1 MSLYSNESIPQIPL
15 ESWKKDALEKFE
27 EKMTNQHR
35 PFPCIPATI
44 GHQLNRFR
52 YAFIS
57 SLNSTSSVEELAEI
71 LKEYAE
77 NYRNIGAFTSLI
89 IFYEPTQEQYS
100 VEQYEQ
106 MFWSQLN
113 QVCEMDDVKWPSHIP
128 TNPHDPLWE
137 FCFHGEQLFV
147 YCATPSH
154 ENRMSRH
161 FPYFLIAVTPRSVLE
176 NFYSSTSHSLK
187 IKAKIR
193 ERLAEY
199 DTIPIHPDL
208 NSYGQNDNF
217 EWKQYFL
224 HDDDTTLSKCPFHKY
239 LNDNR
244 ED

>member
-1 MSLYSNESIPQIPL
+1 MSLYSNESIRQIPL
-15 ESWKKDALEKFE
+15 ESWKKDALDKFE

-57 SLNSTSSVEELAEI
+57 KLDSSSSVEEFAEI
-71 LKEYAE
+71 LKAYAE
-77 NYRNIGAFTSLI
+77 SYRKIGAFTSLI

-106 MFWSQLN
+106 FFWTQLN

-154 ENRMSRH
+154 ENRLSRY

-176 NFYSSTSHSLK
+176 NFYSSTSRSLK
-187 IKAKIR
+187 IKEKIR
-193 ERLAEY
+193 ERLADY

>member
-1 MSLYSNESIPQIPL
+1 MSLYSNESIRQIPL
-15 ESWKKDALEKFE
+15 ESWKKDALDKFE
-27 EKMTNQHR
+27 EKMTNQYR

-57 SLNSTSSVEELAEI
+57 KLDSKSSVVELAEI

-77 NYRNIGAFTSLI
+77 SYRKIGAYTSLI

-100 VEQYEQ
+100 LEQYEQ
-106 MFWSQLN
+106 IFWTQLN
-113 QVCEMDDVKWPSHIP
+113 QVCEMDVVKWPSHIP

-154 ENRMSRH
+154 ENRLSRY

-176 NFYSSTSHSLK
+176 NFYSSTSQSLK
-187 IKAKIR
+187 IKSKIR
-193 ERLAEY
+193 ERLVEY
-199 DTIPIHPDL
+199 DTISIHPDL

-239 LNDNR
+239 LKDNR
-244 ED
+244 EE